1 MLLRGDHGVRELLKA
16 GDQRSAKALQSIAM
30 RGNGGALAGVQMFAD
45 LFGRMHAMVEIGDER
60 CNRALEVDV
69 VLPQRVVRVE
79 EERLVEGASWKLS
92 LRAGWSSCDDR
103 AHALIVMNADAPI
116 GCDGTLASMDKAAY
130 EESKK
135 GDGAWPLAFL
145 LSLAAIFFLTYFNRF
160 AGLRSG
166 DGEFSGGVAFL
177 AGKLPYRDYY
187 TAGPPLNQ
195 IKSALELA
203 IFGKTL
209 LVTRLAGV
217 AERLAIAALLYT
229 WLRRIF
235 SSWASAIAALVT
247 IIVSA
252 GDHTDPLAS
261 YNHDAILFAILC
273 GFLASLSL
281 ETKHTR
287 RGLLLAALAGVAA
300 SLSSLTKQTVGL
312 GSTVAVLALG
322 AVAIF
327 QLRGIRSSIGWAM
340 AYLGGFAVPVLA
352 LGIYLHRLGLLRAC
366 LTMLFVSG
374 PSAKASAP
382 HAFLTREFSVAADNP
397 AWVIPALIAI
407 VLSACAIWRSVTGT
421 RRSEECPPVR
431 WFYLWL
437 VVFAVIGLAVALDL
451 TALPALNDFS
461 KCSVYYVLLA
471 DSVLGAVVLGYG
483 LKARR
488 VDTRL
493 WQIVLFAGVGWSVA
507 VTLSLSWPAFE
518 AMTLP
523 GLALLLAA
531 VLEGSKGWGRRF
543 LFLVIAAMVFLAVR
557 EKLDLPFSFDH
568 QDEPAVR
575 FATQP
580 STEPMLRGMRL
591 PPETVRLLDVAASTM
606 RAKAGAG
613 DTVFTYPEMGLLYV
627 LSGKNPPT
635 WSGSHN
641 IDVVPDSF
649 AREES
654 SRVLRARPA
663 VLLYARPTEAQL
675 RLEEAVWRN
684 GNRSGQRDLVA
695 VLDTLAAEYQLV
707 DTFCLQPGDNPI
719 RLYVRRSR

>member
-1 MLLRGDHGVRELLKA
+1 
-16 GDQRSAKALQSIAM
+16 
-30 RGNGGALAGVQMFAD
+30 
-45 LFGRMHAMVEIGDER
+45 
-60 CNRALEVDV
+60 
-69 VLPQRVVRVE
+69 
-79 EERLVEGASWKLS
+79 
-92 LRAGWSSCDDR
+92 
-103 AHALIVMNADAPI
+103 MNAGAPFR
-116 GCDGTLASMDKAAY
+116 CDGTLASMDKAAY
-130 EESKK
+130 EHGKK
-135 GDGAWPLAFL
+135 GEGAWPLAFL
-145 LSLAAIFFLTYFNRF
+145 LSLAAIYFLIYFNRF

-166 DGEFSGGVAFL
+166 DGEFSGGIAFL
-177 AGKLPYRDYY
+177 AGRLPYRDYY

-209 LVTRLAGV
+209 LVARLAAV
-217 AERLAIAALLYT
+217 AERLVIAALLYA

-235 SSWASAIAALVT
+235 SSWASAIAVLVT

-281 ETKHTR
+281 EAKRTR
-287 RGLLLAALAGVAA
+287 QVLLLAALAGVAA

-312 GSTVAVLALG
+312 GSTVAVLILG
-322 AVAIF
+322 AVALF
-327 QLRGIRSSIGWAM
+327 QMRGTRRAIGWAL
-340 AYLGGFAVPVLA
+340 AYLAGFAVPVLA

-382 HAFLTREFSVAADNP
+382 HAFLTRAFSVAADNP
-397 AWVIPALIAI
+397 AWVVPALIAL
-407 VLSACAIWRSVTGT
+407 VLSARAIWRSVTNA
-421 RRSEECPPVR
+421 RKSKEHPPLR
-431 WFYLWL
+431 WPYLWL
-437 VVFAVIGLAVALDL
+437 VVFAVIGLAVAVDL
-451 TALPALNDFS
+451 TALPSLNDFS

-471 DSVLGAVVLGYG
+471 GSALGAAAIGYG
-483 LKARR
+483 LKTHR
-488 VDTRL
+488 VDARL
-493 WQIVLFAGVGWSVA
+493 WQIVLFAGIGWSVA

-531 VLEGSKGWGRRF
+531 ALEGSKGWGRRF
-543 LFLVIAAMVFLAVR
+543 LFLVLTAMVFLAVR

-580 STEPMLRGMRL
+580 SAEPMLHGMRL
-591 PPETVRLLDVAASTM
+591 PPETVRLLDETAATM

-649 AREES
+649 AREEAD
-654 SRVLRARPA
+654 RVLRARPA

-675 RLEEAVWRN
+675 RLEETVWRN
-684 GNRSGQRDLVA
+684 GKRSGQRDFVA

-707 DTFCLQPGDNPI
+707 DTFRLQPGDNPI
-719 RLYVRRSR
+719 RLYVRRGR